1 MVEKRGNK
9 CSLGEG
15 NAIKVG
21 FQKNPQSCKDIK
33 GDVMMSYRE
42 RQKKQK
48 SLRNIISGEMCPKM
62 FFSSL
67 MTDKEVDKSS

>member
-33 GDVMMSYRE
+33 GDVMDVLQGKTE
-42 RQKKQK
+42 ETKKLEK
-48 SLRNIISGEMCPKM
+48 YNFRRNVPKDV
-62 FFSSL
+62 FF
-67 MTDKEVDKSS
+67 